1 MSERPLPV
9 TAYVAAPDIAWEGEG
24 SFFHRLWETV
34 QASTLDPVGTF
45 RALRDAPTNSKT
57 LSLSVITAA
66 IGNWPYLLCAP
77 CLALVPLMILGS
89 LSSTPLADQIPPWVR
104 GIGMGAM
111 CAMVAALP
119 FLIVLS
125 SLFTDLVHGASFFV
139 VGKLFGGKGTLSG
152 SMRAGMYSG
161 VIRFWLWPVLLLGFV
176 PMIGTILQLLGR
188 LALIVWSGFALY
200 GAAQSVHGLEERP
213 AIAVGVL
220 TPVLAL
226 SLFVMVWGGAFIAM
240 WALFAGGLHTL
251 PEYFPR

>member
-1 MSERPLPV
+1 MSERPLPE
-9 TAYVAAPDIAWEGEG
+9 TAYRAAHDIAWEGEG

-34 QASTLDPVGTF
+34 QATTLDPVGTF
-45 RALRDAPTNSKT
+45 RRLRDQPTGGRA

-66 IGNWPYLLCAP
+66 IGNWPYLICAP
-77 CLALVPLMILGS
+77 CIALIPLMLLGS
-89 LSSTPLADQIPPWVR
+89 LSSSPLADQIPPWIR
-104 GIGMGAM
+104 GVGMGAM
-111 CAMVAALP
+111 CALVGSMP
-119 FLIVLS
+119 FLIVLG

-139 VGKLFGGKGTLSG
+139 VGKLFGGKGSFSG
-152 SMRAGMYSG
+152 SMRAGVYTG
-161 VIRFWLWPVLLLGFV
+161 VVRFWLWPVLLLGFI

-200 GAAQSVHGLEERP
+200 GAAQSVHQLEDRP

-226 SLFVMVWGGAFIAM
+226 SLFVMVWGGGFIAM

-251 PEYFPR
+251 PGYFPR